1 MPPEILFIIIVWVVC
16 AIVRGQVA
24 SKKGYAYNSYALLGL
39 LTGII
44 GLIIVFVMPDKTQGK
59 EASDAEALLGEEALA
74 HGQVARLLHHA
85 LDRDEGGVTGKHE
98 LVRGP

>member
-59 EASDAEALLGEEALA
+59 EASDAEALLAYMKLLDSGAITQEEF
-74 HGQVARLLHHA
+74 
-85 LDRDEGGVTGKHE
+85 DEKKRSLMGK
-98 LVRGP
+98 

>member
-1 MPPEILFIIIVWVVC
+1 MPRVSIAPEILFIIIVWVVC
-16 AIVRGQVA
+16 AIVCGQVA

-59 EASDAEALLGEEALA
+59 EASDAEALLAYKKLLDSGAITQEEF
-74 HGQVARLLHHA
+74 
-85 LDRDEGGVTGKHE
+85 DEKKRSLMGK
-98 LVRGP
+98 